1 MISGNQLSVIPQEFG
16 KLSKLRELVLDANQ
30 LETLPEALADCKSL
44 ETISINENP
53 MEDGL
58 PRAILD
64 KKGLKIDQ

>member
-1 MISGNQLSVIPQEFG
+1 MISGNQLSAIPQEFG

-30 LETLPEALADCKSL
+30 LETLPETLADCASL

-58 PRAILD
+58 PRVLLD